1 MGFFSSLFGGKKE
14 EPKQVAP
21 APSTAPAQAPV
32 ATGVDPK
39 VIAAIAAVTAMDD
52 EMEIAAIAAAIIHA
66 QGGCT
71 HALRIKRSSTMWAAA
86 GRQKIMD
93 GRNFA

>member
-1 MGFFSSLFGGKKE
+1 MGFFSSLFGGKSE
-14 EPKQVAP
+14 EEKQTV
-21 APSTAPAQAPV
+21 APSTAPAEAPV

-39 VIAAIAAVTAMDD
+39 VIAAIAAVAAVDD
-52 EMEIAAIAAAIIHA
+52 EMELAAIAAAIIHA
-66 QGGCT
+66 QGGCAR
-71 HALRIKRSSTMWAAA
+71 ALRIKRSSNMWAAA